1 MKEQISKITEQTLED
16 IIGDIQGLVRIPS
29 VRNLEDKAIGAPF
42 GKAIGE
48 ALDFTL
54 KKAESFGMRTYR
66 DEEGYYGYIE
76 VGPEDAKEMIGIIG
90 HLDVVPTGDESQW
103 DEAKP
108 FSGEIVDGKIIGRGT
123 LDDKGPVVMCLH
135 ALKNLMD
142 LNVEF
147 KKRVRIILGTSEETT
162 WEGINKYT
170 SLEEH
175 PTIAFSPDA
184 NFPLIHAE
192 KTIVHF
198 DGTVKNDVD
207 FEVYSLG
214 VYNAVAD
221 NATYKGNKV
230 KELTEELDKLGFKY
244 KKESDKEVVV
254 LGKSSHAM
262 ACQLGVNAISRL
274 CIALYNINEHSKA
287 VDFIATKVKETYG
300 AELIQGEVKE
310 EVSGVLKFNV
320 GYLNI
325 SNGCEKIGMDTRIP
339 VLVDENKIMDTYKKA
354 LEESGLEYKVIKK
367 QDKLYVEEDSF
378 LVKTLMNVYKE
389 ITGEEDA
396 VPLTSGGGT
405 YARAFDNCVA
415 FGCVFASKN
424 MIDNM
429 HQPNECFEIK
439 FLQPAVEIY
448 TNAINEL
455 LK

>member
-1 MKEQISKITEQTLED
+1 MKKEITKITEQTLNE
-16 IIGDIQGLVRIPS
+16 IISDIQDLVRIPS
-29 VRNLEDKAIGAPF
+29 VRNVEDKAEGAPF
-42 GKAIGE
+42 GRAIGE
-48 ALDFTL
+48 ALDL
-54 KKAESFGMRTYR
+54 ALSKAESFGMRTYR
-66 DEEGYYGYIE
+66 DKEGYYGYIE
-76 VGPEDAKEMIGIIG
+76 VGPENAKEMVGIIG

-103 DEAKP
+103 NEGKP
-108 FSGEIVDGKIIGRGT
+108 FSGDIVDEKIIGRGT
-123 LDDKGPVVMCLH
+123 LDDKGPIVMCLH

-147 KKRVRIILGTSEETT
+147 NKRVRIILGTSEETT

-175 PTIAFSPDA
+175 PTVAFSPDA

-198 DGTVKNDVD
+198 DGTTKSDVD
-207 FEVYSLG
+207 FEVFSLG

-230 KELTEELDKLGFKY
+230 VELEEELKKLGYDYKKTNDKEL
-244 KKESDKEVVV
+244 VV

-262 ACQLGVNAISRL
+262 ACQLGINAISRL
-274 CIALYNINEHSKA
+274 CIALYNIGENSKT
-287 VDFIATKVKETYG
+287 VDFVATKVKETYG

-310 EVSGVLKFNV
+310 EVSGELKFNV

-325 SNGCEKIGMDTRIP
+325 SNGNEKIGMDTRIP
-339 VLVDENKIMDTYKKA
+339 VLVDEKKIMNTYKEA
-354 LEESGLEYKVIKK
+354 LEEAGLEFSIVKQ

-378 LVKTLMNVYKE
+378 LVKTLMNVYKD
-389 ITGEEDA
+389 ITGETDA

-415 FGCVFASKN
+415 FGCVFTSKD

>member
-1 MKEQISKITEQTLED
+1 MKKEITKITEQTLNE
-16 IIGDIQGLVRIPS
+16 IISDIQDLVRIPS
-29 VRNLEDKAIGAPF
+29 VRNVEDKAEGAPF
-42 GKAIGE
+42 GRAIGE
-48 ALDFTL
+48 ALDL
-54 KKAESFGMRTYR
+54 ALSKAESFGMRTYR
-66 DEEGYYGYIE
+66 DKEGYYGYIE
-76 VGPEDAKEMIGIIG
+76 VGPENAKEMVGIIG

-103 DEAKP
+103 NEGKP
-108 FSGEIVDGKIIGRGT
+108 FSGDIVDDKIIGRGT
-123 LDDKGPVVMCLH
+123 LDDKGPIVMCLH

-147 KKRVRIILGTSEETT
+147 NKRVRIILGTSEETT

-175 PTIAFSPDA
+175 PTVAFSPDA

-198 DGTVKNDVD
+198 DGTTKSDVD
-207 FEVYSLG
+207 FEVFSLG

-230 KELTEELDKLGFKY
+230 AELEEELKKLGYDYKKTNDKEL
-244 KKESDKEVVV
+244 VV

-274 CIALYNINEHSKA
+274 CIALYNIGENSKT
-287 VDFIATKVKETYG
+287 VDFVATKVKETYG

-310 EVSGVLKFNV
+310 EVSGELKFNV

-325 SNGCEKIGMDTRIP
+325 SNGNEKIGMDTRIP
-339 VLVDENKIMDTYKKA
+339 VLVDEKKIMNTYKEA
-354 LEESGLEYKVIKK
+354 LEEAGLEFSIVKQ

-378 LVKTLMNVYKE
+378 LVKTLMNVYKD
-389 ITGEEDA
+389 ITGETDA
-396 VPLTSGGGT
+396 IPLTSGGGT

-415 FGCVFASKN
+415 FGCVFTSKD

>member
-1 MKEQISKITEQTLED
+1 MKNEITKITEQTLD
-16 IIGDIQGLVRIPS
+16 QIINDIQELVRIPS
-29 VRNLEDKAIGAPF
+29 VRNLEDKAEGAPF

-48 ALDFTL
+48 ALDL
-54 KKAESFGMRTYR
+54 ALEKAQSFGMRTYR
-66 DEEGYYGYIE
+66 DKEGYYGYIE

-108 FSGEIVDGKIIGRGT
+108 FSGDIVDDKIIGRGT
-123 LDDKGPVVMCLH
+123 LDDKGPIVMCLH

-147 KKRVRIILGTSEETT
+147 NKRVRIILGTSEETT

-192 KTIVHF
+192 KTIAHF
-198 DGTVKNDVD
+198 DGTTKSDVD
-207 FEVYSLG
+207 FEVFSLG

-230 KELTEELDKLGFKY
+230 VELEEELKNLGYDYKKVNDKEL
-244 KKESDKEVVV
+244 VV

-262 ACQLGVNAISRL
+262 ACQLGVNAIARL
-274 CIALYNINEHSKA
+274 CIALYNIGENSKT

-310 EVSGVLKFNV
+310 EVSGELKFNV

-325 SNGCEKIGMDTRIP
+325 SNGNEKIGMDTRIP
-339 VLVDENKIMDTYKKA
+339 VLVDEKKIMNTYKEA
-354 LEESGLEYKVIKK
+354 LKEAGLEFSMVKQ

-378 LVKTLMNVYKE
+378 LVKTLMNVYKD
-389 ITGEEDA
+389 ITGETDA

>member
-1 MKEQISKITEQTLED
+1 MKKEITKITEQTLNE
-16 IIGDIQGLVRIPS
+16 IISDIQDLVRIPS
-29 VRNLEDKAIGAPF
+29 VRNVEDKAEGAPF
-42 GKAIGE
+42 GRAIGE
-48 ALDFTL
+48 ALDL
-54 KKAESFGMRTYR
+54 ALSKAESFGMRTYR
-66 DEEGYYGYIE
+66 DKEGYYGYIE
-76 VGPEDAKEMIGIIG
+76 VGPENAKEMVGIIG

-103 DEAKP
+103 NEGKP
-108 FSGEIVDGKIIGRGT
+108 FSGDIVDDKIIGRGT
-123 LDDKGPVVMCLH
+123 LDDKGPIVMCLH

-147 KKRVRIILGTSEETT
+147 NKRVRIILGTSEETT

-175 PTIAFSPDA
+175 PTVAFSPDA

-198 DGTVKNDVD
+198 DGTTKSDVD
-207 FEVYSLG
+207 FEVFSLG

-230 KELTEELDKLGFKY
+230 AELEEELKKLGYDYKKTNDKEL
-244 KKESDKEVVV
+244 VV

-274 CIALYNINEHSKA
+274 CIALYNIGENSKT
-287 VDFIATKVKETYG
+287 VDFVATKVKETYG

-310 EVSGVLKFNV
+310 EVSGELKFNV

-325 SNGCEKIGMDTRIP
+325 SNGNEKIGMDTRIP
-339 VLVDENKIMDTYKKA
+339 VLVDEKKIMNTYKEA
-354 LEESGLEYKVIKK
+354 LEEAGLEFSIVKQ

-378 LVKTLMNVYKE
+378 LVKTLMNVYKD
-389 ITGEEDA
+389 ITGETDA

-415 FGCVFASKN
+415 FGCVFTSKD

>member
-1 MKEQISKITEQTLED
+1 MKKEITKITEQTLNE
-16 IIGDIQGLVRIPS
+16 IISDIQDLVRIPS
-29 VRNLEDKAIGAPF
+29 VRNVEDKAEGAPF
-42 GKAIGE
+42 GRAIGE
-48 ALDFTL
+48 ALDL
-54 KKAESFGMRTYR
+54 ALSKAESFGMRTYR
-66 DEEGYYGYIE
+66 DKEGYYGYIE
-76 VGPEDAKEMIGIIG
+76 VGPENAKEMVGIIG
-90 HLDVVPTGDESQW
+90 HLDVVPTGDEFQW
-103 DEAKP
+103 NEGKP
-108 FSGEIVDGKIIGRGT
+108 FSGDIVDEKIIGRGT
-123 LDDKGPVVMCLH
+123 LDDKGPIVMCLH

-147 KKRVRIILGTSEETT
+147 NKRVRIILGTSEETT

-175 PTIAFSPDA
+175 PTVAFSPDA

-198 DGTVKNDVD
+198 DGTTKSDVD
-207 FEVYSLG
+207 FEVFSLG

-230 KELTEELDKLGFKY
+230 VELEEELKKLGYDYKKTNDKEL
-244 KKESDKEVVV
+244 VV

-262 ACQLGVNAISRL
+262 ACQLGINAISRL
-274 CIALYNINEHSKA
+274 CIALYNIGENSKT
-287 VDFIATKVKETYG
+287 VDFVATKVKETYG

-310 EVSGVLKFNV
+310 EVSGELKFNV

-325 SNGCEKIGMDTRIP
+325 SNGNEKIGMDTRIP
-339 VLVDENKIMDTYKKA
+339 VLVDEKKIMNTYKEA
-354 LEESGLEYKVIKK
+354 LEEAGLEFSIVKQ

-378 LVKTLMNVYKE
+378 LVKTLMNVYKD
-389 ITGEEDA
+389 ITGETDA

-415 FGCVFASKN
+415 FGCVFTSKD